1 MKKAITI
8 SGKTYMMQ
16 SSAYTQFKYK
26 NDTGRNLLQDIN
38 KLSKMKPDNKDDI
51 MNDLNDFLS
60 KVLQLTYVMIEEAD
74 PKQVASFETFLK
86 EPLSILKENFIQ
98 IVSVQ
103 TGNLFEN
110 KPSVDVSVLNNKTQ
124 LTVVNNEK
132 MYKLLSIVTHRAKQ
146 KENLEKEKQNE
157 TA

>member
-1 MKKAITI
+1 MNIF
-8 SGKTYMMQ
+8 KT
-16 SSAYTQFKYK
+16 
-26 NDTGRNLLQDIN
+26 
-38 KLSKMKPDNKDDI
+38 
-51 MNDLNDFLS
+51 
-60 KVLQLTYVMIEEAD
+60 
-74 PKQVASFETFLK
+74 FETFLK
-86 EPLSILKENFIQ
+86 EPLSILKENLIQ

-132 MYKLLSIVTHRAKQ
+132 MYKLLSIVTHRAAHRAKQ